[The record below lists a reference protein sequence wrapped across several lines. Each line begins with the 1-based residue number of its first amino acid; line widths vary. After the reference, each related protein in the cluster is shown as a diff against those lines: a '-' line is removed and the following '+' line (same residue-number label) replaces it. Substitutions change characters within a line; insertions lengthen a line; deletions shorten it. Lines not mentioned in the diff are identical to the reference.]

1 MRDREVRMH
10 IRGGLAI
17 GRVRRKGFSLCLE
30 GRGEEID
37 GMHHGPAEA
46 VAELLG
52 A

>member
-10 IRGGLAI
+10 IRGGFAI

-30 GRGEEID
+30 RRGEEFD
-37 GMHHGPAEA
+37 GMQDGPAEA
-46 VAELLG
+46 VVELLG